1 MTPEPYEPRHARPSD
16 TPEPRP
22 LLPLSVRR
30 WLYGV
35 TTALVPLL
43 VAYGIID
50 EATAPL
56 WVALAVQVFAT
67 ATAFVNTPTPET

>member
-22 LLPLSVRR
+22 LLPLPMRR

-56 WVALAVQVFAT
+56 WIALAVQIFAT

>member
-1 MTPEPYEPRHARPSD
+1 MEEYEARHARQSD

-22 LLPLSVRR
+22 LVTLPVRR

-50 EATAPL
+50 EATSPL
-56 WVALAVQVFAT
+56 WIALAVQVFAT
-67 ATAFVNTPTPET
+67 ATAFVNTPAPERGR

>member
-1 MTPEPYEPRHARPSD
+1 MEEYEPRHARPS
-16 TPEPRP
+16 EESESRP
-22 LLPLSVRR
+22 LVPLPVRR

-35 TTALVPLL
+35 TTALVPLF

-56 WVALAVQVFAT
+56 WIALAVQVFAT
-67 ATAFVNTPTPET
+67 ATAFVNTPAPERGR